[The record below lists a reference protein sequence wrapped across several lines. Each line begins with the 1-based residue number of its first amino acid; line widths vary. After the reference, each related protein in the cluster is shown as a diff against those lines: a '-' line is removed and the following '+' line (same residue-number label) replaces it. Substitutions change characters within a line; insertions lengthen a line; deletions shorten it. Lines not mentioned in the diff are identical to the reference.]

1 MVLRLYSNKCIC
13 SIVDLRSPKLH
24 KILDTWIE
32 EDLGDGDLTR
42 FVLSDRR
49 ASAHW
54 VAKED
59 GTFCGGDLVK
69 LIFRKIDP
77 KVDIQ
82 LLIEDGQKFEKN
94 QRLLELKGSSS
105 SLVAGERVSLNV
117 AMHLSGIA
125 TSTAVL
131 ITKLSGSKVK
141 LADTRKTTPGMRIF
155 EKYAFHCGGGINHRL
170 GLDDAAMLKENHIE
184 WSQGISES
192 IKILKNTIPWTKK
205 IIVEAETP
213 SQAKEA
219 VEAGAD
225 GVLLDEMSI
234 QAIEQLVPELRQ
246 LSKNSNSKYVS
257 QDIVIEV
264 SGINPNNVSDYMFT
278 GIDLIST
285 SAPITKSKWIDFSMR
300 FD

>member
-1 MVLRLYSNKCIC
+1 M
-13 SIVDLRSPKLH
+13 DLRSPKLH

-42 FVLSDRR
+42 FALNDKSV
-49 ASAHW
+49 SAHW
-54 VAKED
+54 VAKEA
-59 GTFCGGDLVK
+59 GTFCGGNLVK
-69 LIFRKIDP
+69 LIFKKIDP
-77 KVDIQ
+77 QVEIQ
-82 LLIEDGQKFEKN
+82 LLVKDGQKFEKD
-94 QRLLELKGSSS
+94 QRLLELKGPSS
-105 SLVAGERVSLNV
+105 SLVAGERVTLNV

-125 TSTAVL
+125 TSTALLVS
-131 ITKLSGSKVK
+131 KLSGSNVK
-141 LADTRKTTPGMRIF
+141 LADTRKTTPGQRIF

-234 QAIEQLVPELRQ
+234 QTIEKLVPELRQ

-257 QDIVIEV
+257 QNIVIEV
-264 SGINPNNVSDYMFT
+264 SGINPNNVSDYILT

>member
-1 MVLRLYSNKCIC
+1 M
-13 SIVDLRSPKLH
+13 DLRSPKLH

-32 EDLGDGDLTR
+32 EDLGHGDLTR
-42 FVLSDRR
+42 FVLNERSV
-49 ASAHW
+49 SAHW

-77 KVDIQ
+77 QVDIQ
-82 LLIEDGQKFEKN
+82 LLIEDGQKFKKN

-105 SLVAGERVSLNV
+105 SLVAGERITLNV

-125 TSTAVL
+125 TSTALLVA
-131 ITKLSGSKVK
+131 KLSGSDVK
-141 LADTRKTTPGMRIF
+141 LADTRKTTPGLRIF

-184 WSQGISES
+184 WSRGIKES
-192 IKILKNTIPWTKK
+192 IKILKKTIPWTKK

-234 QAIEQLVPELRQ
+234 TAIAKLVPELRQ
-246 LSKNSNSKYVS
+246 LSKTNDFTYISKN
-257 QDIVIEV
+257 IVIEV
-264 SGINPNNVSDYMFT
+264 SGINPDNLSDYVFT

>member
-1 MVLRLYSNKCIC
+1 M
-13 SIVDLRSPKLH
+13 DLRSPKLH

-32 EDLGDGDLTR
+32 EDLGNGDLTR
-42 FVLSDRR
+42 FVLNDRSE
-49 ASAHW
+49 SAHW
-54 VAKED
+54 LAKED

-77 KVDIQ
+77 QVDIQ
-82 LLIEDGQKFEKN
+82 LLIKDGQKFEKD
-94 QRLLELKGSSS
+94 QRLLELKGSAS
-105 SLVAGERVSLNV
+105 SLVAGERVTLNV

-125 TSTAVL
+125 TSTHLLVA
-131 ITKLSGSKVK
+131 KLSESNVQ
-141 LADTRKTTPGMRIF
+141 LADTRKTTPGLRIF

-192 IKILKNTIPWTKK
+192 IKILKKSIPWTKK

-213 SQAKEA
+213 TQAKEA
-219 VEAGAD
+219 AEAGAD

-234 QAIEQLVPELRQ
+234 QTIEKLVPELRQ
-246 LSKNSNSKYVS
+246 LSKTSKSKYVS
-257 QDIVIEV
+257 QNIVIEV
-264 SGINPNNVSDYMFT
+264 SGINPNNLSDYIFS

>member
-1 MVLRLYSNKCIC
+1 M
-13 SIVDLRSPKLH
+13 DLRSPKLH

-32 EDLGDGDLTR
+32 EDLGNGDLTR
-42 FVLSDRR
+42 FVLSDRS

-77 KVDIQ
+77 KVDIRV
-82 LLIEDGQKFEKN
+82 LIDDGQKFEKN
-94 QRLLELKGSSS
+94 QRLLELKGPSS

-131 ITKLSGSKVK
+131 VTKLSGSKVK

-155 EKYAFHCGGGINHRL
+155 EKYAFHCGGGVNHRL

-257 QDIVIEV
+257 KYIVIEV
-264 SGINPNNVSDYMFT
+264 SGINPNNVSDYIFT

-285 SAPITKSKWIDFSMR
+285 SAPITKSKWLDFSMR

>member
-1 MVLRLYSNKCIC
+1 M
-13 SIVDLRSPKLH
+13 DLRSPKLH
-24 KILDTWIE
+24 KILDSWIE
-32 EDLGDGDLTR
+32 EDLGHGDLTR
-42 FVLSDRR
+42 FVLNERS

-77 KVDIQ
+77 QVDIQ
-82 LLIEDGQKFEKN
+82 LLIEDGQKFKKN

-105 SLVAGERVSLNV
+105 SLVAGERITLNV

-125 TSTAVL
+125 TSTALLVA
-131 ITKLSGSKVK
+131 KLSGSDVK
-141 LADTRKTTPGMRIF
+141 LADTRKTTPGLRIF

-184 WSQGISES
+184 WSRGIKES
-192 IKILKNTIPWTKK
+192 IKILKKTIPWTKK

-234 QAIEQLVPELRQ
+234 TAIEKLVPELRQ
-246 LSKNSNSKYVS
+246 LSKTSDSTYASKN
-257 QDIVIEV
+257 IVIEV
-264 SGINPNNVSDYMFT
+264 SGINPDNLSDYLVT

>member
-1 MVLRLYSNKCIC
+1 M
-13 SIVDLRSPKLH
+13 DLRSPKLH

-42 FVLSDRR
+42 FVLSDSS

-54 VAKED
+54 IAKED

-77 KVDIQ
+77 KVDIR
-82 LLIEDGQKFEKN
+82 LLIDDGQKFEKN
-94 QRLLELKGSSS
+94 QRLLELKGPSS

-257 QDIVIEV
+257 KYIVIEV
-264 SGINPNNVSDYMFT
+264 SGINPNNVSDYIFT

>member
-1 MVLRLYSNKCIC
+1 M
-13 SIVDLRSPKLH
+13 DLRSPKLQ

-42 FVLSDRR
+42 FVLNDRS

-54 VAKED
+54 IAKE
-59 GTFCGGDLVK
+59 GGIFCGGDLVK

-77 KVDIQ
+77 QVNIQ

-94 QRLLELKGSSS
+94 QRLIELEGSSS
-105 SLVAGERVSLNV
+105 SLVAGERVTLNV

-125 TSTAVL
+125 TSTALLV
-131 ITKLSGSKVK
+131 TKLSGSNVK
-141 LADTRKTTPGMRIF
+141 LADTRKTTPGLRIF

-192 IKILKNTIPWTKK
+192 IKILKNTLPWTKK

-225 GVLLDEMSI
+225 GILLDEMSI
-234 QAIEQLVPELRQ
+234 QTIERLVPELRQ
-246 LSKNSNSKYVS
+246 LSKTSDSKYVS
-257 QDIVIEV
+257 QSIVIEV
-264 SGINPNNVSDYMFT
+264 SGINPNNLSDYVFT

>member
-1 MVLRLYSNKCIC
+1 M
-13 SIVDLRSPKLH
+13 DLRSPKLH
-24 KILDTWIE
+24 KILDSWIE
-32 EDLGDGDLTR
+32 EDLGTGDLTR
-42 FVLSDRR
+42 FVLNDRN

-54 VAKED
+54 IAKED
-59 GTFCGGDLVK
+59 GTYCGGDLVK
-69 LIFRKIDP
+69 LIFKKIDP
-77 KVDIQ
+77 QVDIH
-82 LLIEDGQKFEKN
+82 LLVKDGQKFEKN
-94 QRLLELKGSSS
+94 QKLLQLKGASS
-105 SLVAGERVSLNV
+105 SLVAGERVTLNI

-125 TSTAVL
+125 TSTAL
-131 ITKLSGSKVK
+131 LLTKLSGSNVK
-141 LADTRKTTPGMRIF
+141 LADTRKTTPGLRMF

-184 WSQGISES
+184 WSQGISKS
-192 IKILKNTIPWTKK
+192 IKTLKNTIPWTKK

-234 QAIEQLVPELRQ
+234 KTIAKLVPELRQ
-246 LSKNSNSKYVS
+246 LSKDNYSKYVS
-257 QDIVIEV
+257 KNIVIEV
-264 SGINPNNVSDYMFT
+264 SGINPDNLADYNFT
-278 GIDLIST
+278 GVDLIST

>member
-1 MVLRLYSNKCIC
+1 M
-13 SIVDLRSPKLH
+13 DLRSPKLQ

-42 FVLSDRR
+42 FVLNDRS

-54 VAKED
+54 VAKE
-59 GTFCGGDLVK
+59 GGIFCGGDLVK

-77 KVDIQ
+77 QVEIQ
-82 LLIEDGQKFEKN
+82 LLIDDGQKFEKN
-94 QRLLELKGSSS
+94 QRLIELKGSSS
-105 SLVAGERVSLNV
+105 SLVAGERVTLNI

-125 TSTAVL
+125 TSTALLV
-131 ITKLSGSKVK
+131 TKLSGSNVK
-141 LADTRKTTPGMRIF
+141 LADTRKTTPGLRIF

-192 IKILKNTIPWTKK
+192 IKVLKNTLPWTKK

-225 GVLLDEMSI
+225 GILLDEMSI
-234 QAIEQLVPELRQ
+234 QAIERLVPELRQ
-246 LSKNSNSKYVS
+246 LSKTSNSKYVA
-257 QDIVIEV
+257 QNIVIEV
-264 SGINPNNVSDYMFT
+264 SGINPNNLSDYIFT

-285 SAPITKSKWIDFSMR
+285 SAPMTKSKWIDFSMR

>member
-1 MVLRLYSNKCIC
+1 MGCKRGW
-13 SIVDLRSPKLH
+13 D
-24 KILDTWIE
+24 
-32 EDLGDGDLTR
+32 
-42 FVLSDRR
+42 
-49 ASAHW
+49 
-54 VAKED
+54 
-59 GTFCGGDLVK
+59 FCGGDLVK

-77 KVDIQ
+77 QVDIQ

-105 SLVAGERVSLNV
+105 SLVAGERVTLNV

-125 TSTAVL
+125 TSTALLV
-131 ITKLSGSKVK
+131 TKLSGSDVT
-141 LADTRKTTPGMRIF
+141 LADTRKTTPGLRIF

-192 IKILKNTIPWTKK
+192 IKILRNSIPWTKK

-219 VEAGAD
+219 VKAGAD
-225 GVLLDEMSI
+225 GILLDEMSI
-234 QAIEQLVPELRQ
+234 QAIEKLVPELRQ

-257 QDIVIEV
+257 QDFVIEV
-264 SGINPNNVSDYMFT
+264 SGVNPNNLSEYVFT

>member
-1 MVLRLYSNKCIC
+1 M
-13 SIVDLRSPKLH
+13 DLRSPKLN

-42 FVLSDRR
+42 FVLNSK
-49 ASAHW
+49 SATAYW

-59 GTFCGGDLVK
+59 GIFCGGDLIK

-77 KVDIQ
+77 QVDVQ
-82 LLIEDGQKFEKN
+82 LLIVDGQKFEKN
-94 QRLLELKGSSS
+94 QRLLELKGPSS
-105 SLVAGERVSLNV
+105 SLVAGERVTLNV

-125 TSTAVL
+125 TSTALLVS
-131 ITKLSGSKVK
+131 KLSGSNIK
-141 LADTRKTTPGMRIF
+141 LVDTRKTTPGLRIF
-155 EKYAFHCGGGINHRL
+155 EKYAFHCGGGMNHRL

-184 WSQGISES
+184 WSEGIIES
-192 IKILKNTIPWTKK
+192 VQILKKAIPWTKK

-213 SQAKEA
+213 TQAKEA
-219 VEAGAD
+219 VKAGSD

-234 QAIEQLVPELRQ
+234 QTIKKLVPELRQ
-246 LSKNSNSKYVS
+246 LSKSNYSKYAS
-257 QDIVIEV
+257 QNIVIEV
-264 SGINPNNVSDYMFT
+264 SGINPNNLSDYIST

-285 SAPITKSKWIDFSMR
+285 SAPMTKSKWIDFSMR

>member
-1 MVLRLYSNKCIC
+1 M
-13 SIVDLRSPKLH
+13 DLRSPKLH
-24 KILDTWIE
+24 KILDNWIE

-42 FVLSDRR
+42 FVLSDRS

-77 KVDIQ
+77 KVDIR
-82 LLIEDGQKFEKN
+82 LLIDDGQKFEKN
-94 QRLLELKGSSS
+94 QRLLELKGPSS

-205 IIVEAETP
+205 IIVEAETS

-257 QDIVIEV
+257 KYIVIEV
-264 SGINPNNVSDYMFT
+264 SGINPNNISDYIFT

>member
-1 MVLRLYSNKCIC
+1 M
-13 SIVDLRSPKLH
+13 DLRSPKLH
-24 KILDTWIE
+24 KILETWIE

-42 FVLSDRR
+42 FVLNDRSV
-49 ASAHW
+49 SAHW
-54 VAKED
+54 LAKED

-77 KVDIQ
+77 QVNIK

-125 TSTAVL
+125 TSTALLV
-131 ITKLSGSKVK
+131 TKLSGSNVK
-141 LADTRKTTPGMRIF
+141 LADTRKTTPGLRIF

-219 VEAGAD
+219 VKAGAD

-234 QAIEQLVPELRQ
+234 QAIEKLVPELRQ
-246 LSKNSNSKYVS
+246 LSKNSKSKYVS
-257 QDIVIEV
+257 QNIVIEV
-264 SGINPNNVSDYMFT
+264 SGINPNNVSDYIFT

>member
-1 MVLRLYSNKCIC
+1 M
-13 SIVDLRSPKLH
+13 DLRSPKLH
-24 KILDTWIE
+24 KILETWIA

-42 FVLSDRR
+42 FVLNNRN

-54 VAKED
+54 IAKED
-59 GTFCGGDLVK
+59 GTFCGGELVK
-69 LIFRKIDP
+69 LIFEKIDP
-77 KVDIQ
+77 QVNIQ
-82 LLIEDGQKFEKN
+82 LLLKDGQKFKKN
-94 QRLLELKGSSS
+94 QRLLELQGPST
-105 SLVAGERVSLNV
+105 SLVAGERVTLNV

-125 TSTAVL
+125 TSTALLV
-131 ITKLSGSKVK
+131 TKLSESNVQ
-141 LADTRKTTPGMRIF
+141 LADTRKTTPGLRIF

-184 WSQGISES
+184 WSKGIRES
-192 IKILKNTIPWTKK
+192 IKILKRTIPWTKK

-234 QAIEQLVPELRQ
+234 HTIEKLVPELRQ
-246 LSKNSNSKYVS
+246 LSKTSKSKYVS
-257 QDIVIEV
+257 QNIVIEV
-264 SGINPNNVSDYMFT
+264 SGINPNNLSNYIFT

-285 SAPITKSKWIDFSMR
+285 SAPMTKSKWIDFSMR

>member
-1 MVLRLYSNKCIC
+1 
-13 SIVDLRSPKLH
+13 VDLRSPKLQ

-32 EDLGDGDLTR
+32 EDLGNGDLTR
-42 FVLSDRR
+42 FILNNRSV
-49 ASAHW
+49 SAHW
-54 VAKED
+54 VAKEN

-69 LIFRKIDP
+69 LIFEKIDP
-77 KVDIQ
+77 QVDIQ

-105 SLVAGERVSLNV
+105 SLVAGERVTLNV

-125 TSTAVL
+125 TSTALLVS
-131 ITKLSGSKVK
+131 KLSGSNVK
-141 LADTRKTTPGMRIF
+141 LADTRKTTPGLRIF
-155 EKYAFHCGGGINHRL
+155 EKYAFRCGGGINHRL

-192 IKILKNTIPWTKK
+192 IKILKKTIPWTTK

-213 SQAKEA
+213 TQAKEA

-234 QAIEQLVPELRQ
+234 QAIEKLVPELRQ
-246 LSKNSNSKYVS
+246 LSENSNSKYAS
-257 QDIVIEV
+257 QNIVIEV
-264 SGINPNNVSDYMFT
+264 SGINPNNLSDYIFT

-285 SAPITKSKWIDFSMR
+285 SAPITKSDWMDFSMR